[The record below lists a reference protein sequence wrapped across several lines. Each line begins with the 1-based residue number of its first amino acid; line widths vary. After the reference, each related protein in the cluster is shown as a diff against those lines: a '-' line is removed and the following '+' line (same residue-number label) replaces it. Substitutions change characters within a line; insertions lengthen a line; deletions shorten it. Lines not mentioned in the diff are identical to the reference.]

1 MSRFWYPVGK
11 FITNLFRRPL
21 AAASTL
27 LSLSLLL
34 LLFDLVWVS
43 ALTGHAWQR
52 HLISD
57 VEMEIFLSD
66 SLSDSSVTIIRNAV
80 VNFDGVRG
88 IDFISKETARMKL
101 LDLMGADLLEGFDD
115 NPLPRSVIITFWD
128 NYLSSKRLQEFADQI
143 ARLKGVTDVYYPR
156 KWLEDIEATQ
166 LLVTRVVIFL
176 GIVIFIAVTLNII
189 HAIRLSV
196 RVRESEIKQLRLLG
210 AGRIF
215 LCAPYVFEGIFYTLI
230 SSAIG
235 WVTLYYSSG
244 RVSFKHFDLIL
255 PVWTDMVYFCL
266 ITAII
271 GLVAGY
277 IGARRSL

>member
-1 MSRFWYPVGK
+1 MSRFWYPVRK
-11 FITNLFRRPL
+11 FVTNLFRRPL

-27 LSLSLLL
+27 LSLFLLL
-34 LLFDLVWVS
+34 MLFDLVWVS
-43 ALTGHAWQR
+43 ALTGLAWQR

-57 VEMEIFLSD
+57 VEMEIFIGD
-66 SLSDSSVTIIRNAV
+66 SLPDSSVTIIRSTVINL
-80 VNFDGVRG
+80 DGVRG
-88 IDFISKETARMKL
+88 IDFISRETARMKL
-101 LDLMGADLLEGFDD
+101 LDLMGADLLEGFED

-128 NYLSSKRLQEFADQI
+128 NYLTSERLQEFADQI
-143 ARLKGVTDVYYPR
+143 SRLNGVTDVYYPR

-215 LCAPYVFEGIFYTLI
+215 LSAPYVLEGIFYTLTA
-230 SSAIG
+230 SSVG
-235 WVTLYYSSG
+235 WLSLYYFSG
-244 RVSFKHFDLIL
+244 QVSFQQFDLIL
-255 PVWTDMVYFCL
+255 PVWLDMIYFCL
-266 ITAII
+266 ITAIV
-271 GLVAGY
+271 GMVSGY
-277 IGARRSL
+277 IGARRAL